1 LFEAFACEPP
11 PDAAAAAE
19 RRIRAAIELA
29 GRRDHRGAAGG
40 IRARLGARFAKA
52 SRRGRAVA
60 LLAAVLILGGAGGGL
75 LAIYEGMVG
84 SGGGLR
90 TAWDRAAVLGI
101 SQTIDGYRVTIE
113 RAYADPNQLMLAIS
127 VDDLDR
133 RGWTQVAAMGVD
145 VTDEQGRPFG
155 HSMGMSSP
163 DGSAAAANLA
173 WLTPPPGLTSGQH
186 TLHVS
191 IPSISVRDNTTPPP
205 DESSGDV
212 KGGDSWNPWHEV
224 AGPWT
229 FTIPLDV
236 AGGSFA
242 RPDNAASVGGTE
254 VRLTQVTV
262 SPSSVNATIRVTGGG
277 TGGPW
282 APIGQFE
289 HAGGPSIAFNSNGG
303 GDGAITL
310 QALDGTTSA
319 SGDWILRIDELVGDD
334 GPSVRLNGPWE
345 IVLDAVT
352 PRQGTGRAF
361 GGLGVLAS
369 AVFDAEAATPLKSRQ
384 QLAGTMIPA
393 RSGSQARR
401 CRVSRPS
408 GSRGS
413 TGVLGRSRSAVA
425 AGVGSRQPRLLRAG
439 GHGCLP
445 ARRRRRSIADASPG
459 ALAAG
464 ALMLVD
470 HQVSG
475 PSADRDPHRCPVL
488 RGRRSSSSVSL
499 LGAICA

>member
-1 LFEAFACEPP
+1 VIKSEDAGVGSDADLDRALFEAFACEPP

-40 IRARLGARFAKA
+40 IRAGLGARFARA

-75 LAIYEGMVG
+75 LAFYEGMVG

-145 VTDEQGRPFG
+145 VTDEQGRSFEG
-155 HSMGMSSP
+155 SIGMSSP
-163 DGSAAAANLA
+163 DGSSAAANLA
-173 WLTPPPGLTSGQH
+173 WFTPPAGLMSGQH

-205 DESSGDV
+205 DDPPGTV

-236 AGGSFA
+236 AGGSVA
-242 RPDNAASVGGTE
+242 RPDSAARVGGTE

-262 SPSSVNATIRVTGGG
+262 SPSSVNATIGVTDGGP
-277 TGGPW
+277 GGPW

-289 HAGGPSIAFNSNGG
+289 HAGRVYPITLSTLRSDSG
-303 GDGAITL
+303 GDRAIIL
-310 QALDGTTSA
+310 QALDGMTNA
-319 SGDWILRIDELVGDD
+319 SGDWTLRIDELVGDD
-334 GPSVRLNGPWE
+334 GTQQVRLSGPWE
-345 IVLDAVT
+345 IT
-352 PRQGTGRAF
+352 FSMP
-361 GGLGVLAS
+361 
-369 AVFDAEAATPLKSRQ
+369 
-384 QLAGTMIPA
+384 
-393 RSGSQARR
+393 
-401 CRVSRPS
+401 
-408 GSRGS
+408 
-413 TGVLGRSRSAVA
+413 
-425 AGVGSRQPRLLRAG
+425 
-439 GHGCLP
+439 
-445 ARRRRRSIADASPG
+445 
-459 ALAAG
+459 
-464 ALMLVD
+464 
-470 HQVSG
+470 
-475 PSADRDPHRCPVL
+475 
-488 RGRRSSSSVSL
+488 
-499 LGAICA
+499 